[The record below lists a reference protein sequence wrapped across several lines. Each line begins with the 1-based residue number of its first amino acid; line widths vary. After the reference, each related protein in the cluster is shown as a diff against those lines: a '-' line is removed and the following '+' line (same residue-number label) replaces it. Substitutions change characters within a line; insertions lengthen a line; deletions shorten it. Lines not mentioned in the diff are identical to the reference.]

1 MGVIQKQSIQST
13 FIIIFGFVIGA
24 FNILILAPKVLTAK
38 ELGLTRIITDA
49 GITLA
54 TLCTLGSIPV
64 INKFFPF
71 YKSYLKPRKN
81 DLPFITLIVCMIGF
95 VVMCFAGY
103 GAKDFIVRKFSE
115 KSPLFVEY
123 SYLVYPFAFF
133 MLLFLWLES
142 FSWAFKKGVISNTL
156 RETLARVFFTILLLA
171 FTYKI
176 ISLHSLFV
184 LFSFTFLLPVIFMF
198 IILRRMGTFL
208 FVPTISPLTARLKG
222 KMVNFGLFIFGAQF
236 LNLLSRTVDTFLLS
250 SKSDRGLEDA
260 AVFTIATYVVT
271 LMEVPQ
277 RSITSISVPV
287 LAEAWKNK
295 NLTSIS
301 NIYKKSVSNLLAIGL
316 GMFGLMWLNIQNL
329 ADYLGKDFAG
339 VESILL
345 FMGVGQLINL
355 GTGANSQIIA
365 TSSYWKVDFT
375 TNVLYTL
382 IALPLNYV
390 LIDRFGLMGAAYSFL
405 ISLAVYN
412 TMRFGFLWF
421 KFGFQPYSFK
431 SFLGVVIAVICTLV
445 CYYIPRLPSIFADA
459 AVRSSV
465 FIFLF
470 LPAIYYSRISEEIN
484 QIIRNLL
491 KRINFKNDQ
500 AN

>member
-1 MGVIQKQSIQST
+1 
-13 FIIIFGFVIGA
+13 
-24 FNILILAPKVLTAK
+24 
-38 ELGLTRIITDA
+38 
-49 GITLA
+49 
-54 TLCTLGSIPV
+54 
-64 INKFFPF
+64 
-71 YKSYLKPRKN
+71 
-81 DLPFITLIVCMIGF
+81 
-95 VVMCFAGY
+95 
-103 GAKDFIVRKFSE
+103 
-115 KSPLFVEY
+115 
-123 SYLVYPFAFF
+123 
-133 MLLFLWLES
+133 
-142 FSWAFKKGVISNTL
+142 
-156 RETLARVFFTILLLA
+156 
-171 FTYKI
+171 
-176 ISLHSLFV
+176 
-184 LFSFTFLLPVIFMF
+184 
-198 IILRRMGTFL
+198 
-208 FVPTISPLTARLKG
+208 
-222 KMVNFGLFIFGAQF
+222 
-236 LNLLSRTVDTFLLS
+236 
-250 SKSDRGLEDA
+250 
-260 AVFTIATYVVT
+260 
-271 LMEVPQ
+271 MEVPQ

-301 NIYKKSVSNLLAIGL
+301 NIYKKSVSNLLVIGL

>member
-1 MGVIQKQSIQST
+1 
-13 FIIIFGFVIGA
+13 
-24 FNILILAPKVLTAK
+24 
-38 ELGLTRIITDA
+38 
-49 GITLA
+49 
-54 TLCTLGSIPV
+54 
-64 INKFFPF
+64 
-71 YKSYLKPRKN
+71 
-81 DLPFITLIVCMIGF
+81 
-95 VVMCFAGY
+95 
-103 GAKDFIVRKFSE
+103 
-115 KSPLFVEY
+115 
-123 SYLVYPFAFF
+123 
-133 MLLFLWLES
+133 
-142 FSWAFKKGVISNTL
+142 
-156 RETLARVFFTILLLA
+156 
-171 FTYKI
+171 
-176 ISLHSLFV
+176 
-184 LFSFTFLLPVIFMF
+184 
-198 IILRRMGTFL
+198 
-208 FVPTISPLTARLKG
+208 
-222 KMVNFGLFIFGAQF
+222 
-236 LNLLSRTVDTFLLS
+236 
-250 SKSDRGLEDA
+250 
-260 AVFTIATYVVT
+260 
-271 LMEVPQ
+271 
-277 RSITSISVPV
+277 
-287 LAEAWKNK
+287 
-295 NLTSIS
+295 
-301 NIYKKSVSNLLAIGL
+301 
-316 GMFGLMWLNIQNL
+316 MFGLMWLNIQNL

-355 GTGANSQIIA
+355 GTGANSQINA

-412 TMRFGFLWF
+412 TMRFGLLWL